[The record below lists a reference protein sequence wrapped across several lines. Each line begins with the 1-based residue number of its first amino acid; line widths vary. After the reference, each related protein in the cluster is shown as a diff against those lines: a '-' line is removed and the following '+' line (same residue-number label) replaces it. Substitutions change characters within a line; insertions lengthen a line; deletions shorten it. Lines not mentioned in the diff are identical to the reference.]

1 MLIFLVL
8 VGECVEDLDC
18 LKILKRQGNI
28 EKWIEVLKNCSQVS
42 DKIVSN
48 LTSSQLGGTF
58 MSKKPDGHAN
68 KKKMTKKEIKA
79 MNHAKLMASKGGGA
93 SNVVD
98 LNAYKEQQNKKAA

>member
-1 MLIFLVL
+1 
-8 VGECVEDLDC
+8 
-18 LKILKRQGNI
+18 
-28 EKWIEVLKNCSQVS
+28 
-42 DKIVSN
+42 
-48 LTSSQLGGTF
+48 
-58 MSKKPDGHAN
+58 MSKKHDGHAN